1 MDPKSL
7 EQTNKLLRV
16 IVGLLIRQ
24 KLDQTSTLRE
34 QISTLSGLGLSPT
47 DIAATIGRS
56 SNYVNKEIFELRK
69 INKINK

>member
-34 QISTLSGLGLSPT
+34 QISMLGEFGLSPT

-56 SNYVNKEIFELRK
+56 SNYVNKELFELRK
-69 INKINK
+69 INKNNK